1 LDFSLG
7 TEQLLFAY
15 KRKPLFCKQA
25 FGNRLADEVEVV
37 SALVDEAVSA
47 PVDEAVLA
55 LVVSVLADAVVSAL
69 VDEVVLALVV
79 SAQADVAKVVL
90 ALEDEEVLAVYQS
103 LLDLSV
109 DELDVLVLVVH
120 LQQLKKVEC
129 YLNQIDY
136 KVCGN
141 HKLFHNQ
148 QSLHGNKSIGS
159 LQFCTLFSLF
169 QN

>member
-15 KRKPLFCKQA
+15 KRKPLFCKPA

-37 SALVDEAVSA
+37 LALVDEAVSA

-90 ALEDEEVLAVYQS
+90 ALVALELVALEDEEVLAVYQS

-148 QSLHGNKSIGS
+148 QSLHGSKSIE
-159 LQFCTLFSLF
+159 
-169 QN
+169 